1 MSELKVFRMDEE
13 RFNEML
19 AAKSFQVKQLGFE
32 DGLDRKIRQ
41 KIGSKKV
48 VTYEDGEV
56 GGIKVPAYKAN
67 VSYEDV
73 YKEQNIPTRIVLF
86 SALGKR
92 TEGLIEKYI
101 EEL

>member
-1 MSELKVFRMDEE
+1 MDEDA
-13 RFNEML
+13 FNAML
-19 AAKSFQVKQLGFE
+19 SEKSFQVKQLGFE
-32 DGLDRKIRQ
+32 NGLDKKIKQ

-56 GGIKVPAYKAN
+56 GGIKVPAYRAN
-67 VSYEDV
+67 VHYEDL